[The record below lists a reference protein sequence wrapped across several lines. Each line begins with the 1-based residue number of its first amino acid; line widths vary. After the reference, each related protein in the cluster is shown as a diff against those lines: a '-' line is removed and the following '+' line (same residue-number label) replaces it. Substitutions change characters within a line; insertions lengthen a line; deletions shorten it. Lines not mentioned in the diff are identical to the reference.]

1 MKLYGHCFQLPQEK
15 TDDRPSGLKQ
25 VDTGKDDLP
34 SPADPGLLAIPSRR
48 NGE

>member
-1 MKLYGHCFQLPQEK
+1 MKLYGHCFQLPHEK

-25 VDTGKDDLP
+25 VDIGKDDLP
-34 SPADPGLLAIPSRR
+34 SLVDPGLLAIPCQR